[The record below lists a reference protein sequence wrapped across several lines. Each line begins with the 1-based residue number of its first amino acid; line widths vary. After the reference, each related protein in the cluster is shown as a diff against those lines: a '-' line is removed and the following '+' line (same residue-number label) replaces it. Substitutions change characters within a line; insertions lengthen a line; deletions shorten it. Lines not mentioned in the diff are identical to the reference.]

1 MSDRPRVF
9 SGIQPSGDL
18 HIGNLIGALDNWV
31 KMQDTYETFYCVVDL
46 HAMSVPYDP
55 AEFERSRLNTAKVV
69 LAVGVDPKR
78 SLFYLQSQVPQH
90 AELAWILGTMAG
102 IGQLERMTQ
111 YKEKSDRSGQNLGLL
126 SYPVLMA
133 ADILIHR
140 VNAVPV
146 GDDQTQHLELTRDL
160 VVRFN
165 GRFGELFPLPE
176 RITPELGARV
186 MSLQNPMVKMSKTDP
201 DPDSYISL
209 TEDPESSRRKIMGA
223 VTDSDRK
230 VRYDWDEKPGISNLL
245 ELMSFSSGRPI
256 PELESEFGDAGY
268 GPFKKAVADAV
279 VERLAPIRGR
289 FKRTEDAEVARLMQ
303 KAALDARTRA
313 EATMRLVRKAVGLG
327 AN

>member
-1 MSDRPRVF
+1 
-9 SGIQPSGDL
+9 
-18 HIGNLIGALDNWV
+18 
-31 KMQDTYETFYCVVDL
+31 
-46 HAMSVPYDP
+46 
-55 AEFERSRLNTAKVV
+55 
-69 LAVGVDPKR
+69 
-78 SLFYLQSQVPQH
+78 LQSQVPQH
-90 AELAWILGTMAG
+90 AELCWILGTITG
-102 IGQLERMTQ
+102 LGQLERMTQ

-165 GRFGELFPLPE
+165 SRFGELFPVPE
-176 RITPELGARV
+176 RITPEIGARV
-186 MSLQNPMVKMSKTDP
+186 MSLQDPLVKMSKTDP
-201 DPDSYISL
+201 DPDSRIGIID
-209 TEDPESSRRKIMGA
+209 DPDVIRRRVKAA

-245 ELMSFSSGRPI
+245 ELMSFASGRSV
-256 PELESEFGDAGY
+256 PEIESEFGDTGY
-268 GPFKKAVADAV
+268 GPFKAAVAEAL
-279 VERLAPIRGR
+279 VERLTPLRGR
-289 FKRTEDAEVARLMQ
+289 FKQYDDAEVMHLMQ

>member
-1 MSDRPRVF
+1 
-9 SGIQPSGDL
+9 
-18 HIGNLIGALDNWV
+18 
-31 KMQDTYETFYCVVDL
+31 
-46 HAMSVPYDP
+46 
-55 AEFERSRLNTAKVV
+55 
-69 LAVGVDPKR
+69 
-78 SLFYLQSQVPQH
+78 
-90 AELAWILGTMAG
+90 
-102 IGQLERMTQ
+102 
-111 YKEKSDRSGQNLGLL
+111 
-126 SYPVLMA
+126 MA

-165 GRFGELFPLPE
+165 ARFGELFPLPE
-176 RITPELGARV
+176 RITPDIGARV
-186 MSLQNPMVKMSKTDP
+186 MSLQNPLVKMSKTDP
-201 DPDSYISL
+201 DPDSYIGL
-209 TEDPESSRRKIMGA
+209 TEEPDSVRRKVKSA

-256 PELESEFGDAGY
+256 AELESEYGDAGY
-268 GPFKKAVADAV
+268 GPFKAAVAEAV
-279 VERLAPIRGR
+279 VEKLNPIRGR
-289 FKRTEDAEVARLMQ
+289 FKQTEDAEVARLMQ

>member
-9 SGIQPSGDL
+9 SGIQPTGEL
-18 HIGNLIGALDNWV
+18 HIGTLIGALDNWV

-46 HAMSVPYDP
+46 HAMTVPYEATDLH
-55 AEFERSRLNTAKVV
+55 RVRLDTAKTV
-69 LAVGVDPKR
+69 LAAGVDPKR

-90 AELAWILGTMAG
+90 AELSWILGTITG
-102 IGQLERMTQ
+102 LGQLERMTQ

-165 GRFGELFPLPE
+165 SRFGELFPVPE

-186 MSLQNPMVKMSKTDP
+186 MSLQDPLVKMSKTDP
-201 DPDSYISL
+201 DPDSRIGIID
-209 TEDPESSRRKIMGA
+209 DPDVIRRRVRAA

-245 ELMSFSSGRPI
+245 ELMSFASGRSI
-256 PELESEFGDAGY
+256 PEIESEFGDAGY
-268 GPFKKAVADAV
+268 GPFKAAVAEALVD
-279 VERLAPIRGR
+279 RLTPLRGR
-289 FKRTEDAEVARLMQ
+289 FKQYDDAEVMHLMQ

>member
-1 MSDRPRVF
+1 MTDRPRVF
-9 SGIQPSGDL
+9 SGIQPSGEL

-31 KMQDTYETFYCVVDL
+31 KMQETYDTFYCVVDL

-55 AEFERSRLNTAKVV
+55 TEFAKSRLNTAKAV

-90 AELAWILGTMAG
+90 AELAWILGTITG

-111 YKEKSDRSGQNLGLL
+111 YKEKSYKSGQNLGLL

-165 GRFGELFPLPE
+165 SRFGELFPLPE
-176 RITPELGARV
+176 RITPALGARV
-186 MSLQNPMVKMSKTDP
+186 MSLQDPTAKMSKTDP
-201 DPDSYISL
+201 DPDSYITL
-209 TEDPESSRRKIMGA
+209 TEEPDTIRRKVRAA

-245 ELMSFSSGRPI
+245 ELMSFATGHPI
-256 PELESEFGDAGY
+256 PKLESEFGDAGY
-268 GPFKKAVADAV
+268 GPFKAAVAEALVD
-279 VERLAPIRGR
+279 RLTPIRGR
-289 FKRTEDAEVARLMQ
+289 FKQYDDAEVRRLMQ

-327 AN
+327 AS

>member
-1 MSDRPRVF
+1 
-9 SGIQPSGDL
+9 
-18 HIGNLIGALDNWV
+18 
-31 KMQDTYETFYCVVDL
+31 
-46 HAMSVPYDP
+46 
-55 AEFERSRLNTAKVV
+55 
-69 LAVGVDPKR
+69 
-78 SLFYLQSQVPQH
+78 
-90 AELAWILGTMAG
+90 
-102 IGQLERMTQ
+102 
-111 YKEKSDRSGQNLGLL
+111 
-126 SYPVLMA
+126 MA

-186 MSLQNPMVKMSKTDP
+186 MSLQNPSAKMSKTDP
-201 DPDSYISL
+201 DPDSYIGL
-209 TEDPESSRRKIMGA
+209 TEDPETTRRKVMGA

-268 GPFKKAVADAV
+268 GPFKKAVAEAV

>member
-9 SGIQPSGDL
+9 SGIQPTGEL
-18 HIGNLIGALDNWV
+18 HLGTLMGALDNWV

-55 AEFERSRLNTAKVV
+55 AEFERSRLHTAKVV
-69 LAVGVDPKR
+69 LASGVDPKR
-78 SLFYLQSQVPQH
+78 SLFYMQSQVPQH
-90 AELAWILGTMAG
+90 AELAWILGTLAG

-111 YKEKSDRSGQNLGLL
+111 YKEKSDKSGQNLGLL

-140 VNAVPV
+140 VNVVPV

-186 MSLQNPMVKMSKTDP
+186 MSLQNPMAKMSKTDP
-201 DPDSYISL
+201 DPDSYIGL
-209 TEDPESSRRKIMGA
+209 TEDPDTTRRKVMGA

-268 GPFKKAVADAV
+268 GPFKKAVAEAV
-279 VERLAPIRGR
+279 IERLAPIRGR
-289 FKRTEDAEVARLMQ
+289 FKQADDAEVARLMQ